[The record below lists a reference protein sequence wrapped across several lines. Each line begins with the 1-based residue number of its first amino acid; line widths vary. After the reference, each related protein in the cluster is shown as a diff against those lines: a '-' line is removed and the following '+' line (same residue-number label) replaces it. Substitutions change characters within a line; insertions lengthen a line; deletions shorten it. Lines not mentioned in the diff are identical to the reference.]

1 VSEKPAY
8 EPLTEQAKKDM
19 RAEVLSLVLDMAIS
33 PEQRAKAATEVVSRS
48 LAAQVDGDTV
58 LLMRA
63 AAMVAVQDMMTQV
76 RIMSGR
82 VPSAKPDLPAPGG
95 AR

>member
-1 VSEKPAY
+1 VSGKGAY
-8 EPLTEQAKKDM
+8 APMTEQVRKDM

-33 PEQRAKAATEVVSRS
+33 PEQRAKAATEVVRRS
-48 LAAQVDGDTV
+48 LAASLDGDTI

-63 AAMVAVQDMMTQV
+63 AAFEV

-82 VPSAKPDLPAPGG
+82 APSAKPEVQP
-95 AR
+95 

>member
-1 VSEKPAY
+1 VSEKGAY
-8 EPLTEQAKKDM
+8 EPMTQQARKDM

-33 PEQRAKAATEVVSRS
+33 PEQRAKDATDVVRRS
-48 LAAQVDGDTV
+48 LAAPLNGDTI

-63 AAMVAVQDMMTQV
+63 AAMVAVQGVMAEV

-82 VPSAKPDLPAPGG
+82 SPVAKPDPG
-95 AR
+95 ASS